1 MNRLSQL
8 ERSSL
13 IEKQRKKAHSVK
25 LEMKALFLRKDFQN
39 LTMISTQELI
49 YLDSLF
55 NGPELVKL
63 SLKKLKCKKI
73 LSGTRKLKFFAK
85 PSLFVSKEKNKNEQ
99 VPFEFFNF
107 LKNNLDF
114 LKFWLEKFSKNSEN
128 TKKTLRK
135 CLKGLIKKRNIEDSK
150 RNDVSTIFPIFI
162 FNNTK

>member
-1 MNRLSQL
+1 MNRQSQL
-8 ERSSL
+8 DRSFL

-25 LEMKALFLRKDFQN
+25 LEMKAIFLRKDFQN

-85 PSLFVSKEKNKNEQ
+85 PSFFVSEEKNKNEQ
-99 VPFEFFNF
+99 VSFEFFNF
-107 LKNNLDF
+107 LK
-114 LKFWLEKFSKNSEN
+114 
-128 TKKTLRK
+128 
-135 CLKGLIKKRNIEDSK
+135 
-150 RNDVSTIFPIFI
+150 TI
-162 FNNTK
+162 